1 MGENGRERESSKVRE
16 KTVDKKE
23 LFETMPVSQA
33 LLSMAVPTV
42 ISQLINLI
50 YNTADTIY
58 LGMTG
63 DAYKTA
69 AVTLAFTLFMM
80 NIAISNLF
88 GVGGGSLLARL
99 SGAGQEEQ
107 ARSVSA
113 FSVYGSVVASVAY
126 SLLIFIFQDPLLTL
140 LGASANTM
148 EFAKQ
153 YVWYVVVLGNLPTV
167 LSGVAAQLLRN
178 VGYSGIAG
186 AGLSAGGVLNIAL
199 DPLFMFVLMPKG
211 MEVAA
216 AAIATLISNILACI
230 FLVYM
235 LWKVSAN
242 SPISLSLKDARA
254 IRHTEVANIF
264 RVGVPSALLNALFD
278 VANIFLNAL
287 MAAHGDLELAAIG
300 IVMKI
305 ERLPNAIN
313 VGIGQGMMPIVAYNF
328 ASGNHKRM
336 TDTIRTARIW
346 GVGVTVCTITL
357 FMLFSP
363 QLCQFFLS
371 TTAGGDAAAA
381 VTTLS
386 TAALFLRIRCLA
398 SPFQFLNY
406 NTSFCMQA
414 VGYGKGTF
422 IHATL
427 RQLGFYIPFMF
438 LLNYLFGV
446 NGLASAVI
454 FGEMCGAA
462 LALFL
467 FERYRRKAAYEIT
480 E

>member
-1 MGENGRERESSKVRE
+1 LRQQAA
-16 KTVDKKE
+16 DKKE
-23 LFETMPVSQA
+23 LFETMPVSRA
-33 LLSMAVPTV
+33 LMAMAVPTI

-69 AVTLAFTLFMM
+69 AVTLAFSLFMM

-88 GVGGGSLLARL
+88 GVGGGSLIARL
-99 SGAGQEEQ
+99 SGAGHAER

-113 FSVYGSVVASVAY
+113 FSVYGAIVAAAAY
-126 SLLIFIFQDPLLTL
+126 SLLIFIFQDPLLDV
-140 LGASANTM
+140 LGASEHTVVY
-148 EFAKQ
+148 AKQ

-178 VGYSGIAG
+178 AGYSAAAGI
-186 AGLSAGGVLNIAL
+186 GLSAGGILNIVL
-199 DPLFMFVLMPKG
+199 DPLLMFVIMPDG

-216 AAIATLISNILACI
+216 AAIATMISNILACI
-230 FLVYM
+230 YLVWM
-235 LWKVSAN
+235 LWRVSSS
-242 SPISLSLKDARA
+242 SPLSVSLREART
-254 IRHTEVANIF
+254 IRHGDVAEVL
-264 RVGVPSALLNALFD
+264 RVGVPSAMLNALFD

-287 MAAHGDLELAAIG
+287 MAGHGDLELAAIG

-328 ASGNHKRM
+328 TSGDHKRM

-346 GVGVTVCTITL
+346 GVAVTACTITL
-357 FMLFSP
+357 FMLCSP
-363 QLCQFFLS
+363 QLCRFFLS
-371 TTAGGDAAAA
+371 TTAGDDAAAA
-381 VTTLS
+381 VATLS
-386 TAALFLRIRCLA
+386 TAATFLRIRCMA

-422 IHATL
+422 IHAVV

-438 LLNYLFGV
+438 ILNYLFGV
-446 NGLASAVI
+446 NGLASAVV
-454 FGEMCGAA
+454 FGEICGAA

-467 FERYRRKAAYEIT
+467 FERYRRQHKAEV
-480 E
+480 